1 MINKETNMTFE
12 EAVEIVKAYSA
23 SGNLLD
29 GLEGIQQE
37 LNEADED
44 GFYLWVSPREVA
56 AYRLVCR
63 EMRPLFV

>member
-1 MINKETNMTFE
+1 MTFE

-37 LNEADED
+37 LNDNDDLGMMIWA
-44 GFYLWVSPREVA
+44 SPEEIM
-56 AYRLVCR
+56 AYRLVVR
-63 EMRPLFV
+63 EMRQLFV